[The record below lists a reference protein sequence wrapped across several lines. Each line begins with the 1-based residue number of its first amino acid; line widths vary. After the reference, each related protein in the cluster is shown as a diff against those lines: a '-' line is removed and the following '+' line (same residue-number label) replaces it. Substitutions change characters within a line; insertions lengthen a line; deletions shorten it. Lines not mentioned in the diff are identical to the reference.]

1 MRFPAPRARVHEAP
15 APRCSINNCH
25 LPAFDVQRF
34 SLLSHTYGTMPRNL
48 LEGCVMSE
56 PFLRSLFGLEG
67 KVAVVTGGSGA
78 LGAAMA
84 QGLARAGARIAI
96 LARRIEPANAVAAAL
111 ADAGSDAFAL
121 SADVRDRT
129 QIEHACNT
137 ILERWERVDILVN
150 AAGGNM
156 PGATLAP
163 DAALRDLDPDA
174 FRTVVDLNLIGT
186 LLPSL
191 IFGAAMI
198 AADRQGVIVNISSMA
213 AQRPLTRIAGY
224 SAAKAAVD
232 NLTRWMAVELTR
244 RYGPG
249 LRVNAIAPGFFI
261 GEQNR
266 SLLLDPDGSPTA
278 RGASVIAHTPAGRFG
293 VPDDLIATL
302 IWLCGPG
309 AAFVNGVVVPVDGGF
324 SAWSGV

>member
-1 MRFPAPRARVHEAP
+1 
-15 APRCSINNCH
+15 
-25 LPAFDVQRF
+25 
-34 SLLSHTYGTMPRNL
+34 
-48 LEGCVMSE
+48 MSE

-84 QGLARAGARIAI
+84 QGLARAGARVAI
-96 LARRIEPANAVAAAL
+96 LARRLEGANAAAAMIK
-111 ADAGSDAFAL
+111 ATGGDALAL
-121 SADVRDRT
+121 SADVRDRA
-129 QIEHACNT
+129 QVERACT
-137 ILERWERVDILVN
+137 AILQHWERVDILVN

-156 PGATLAP
+156 PGAILAP
-163 DAALRDLDPDA
+163 DASLLDLDPEA
-174 FRTVVDLNLIGT
+174 FRAVVDLNLIGT

-198 AADRQGVIVNISSMA
+198 ESGDQGVIINISSMA
-213 AQRPLTRIAGY
+213 AQRPLTLAAGY

-232 NLTRWMAVELTR
+232 NLTRWMAVELQR
-244 RYGPG
+244 RYGPR

-266 SLLLDPDGSPTA
+266 SLLLDPNGSLTA
-278 RGASVIAHTPAGRFG
+278 RGASVIAHTPTGRFG
-293 VPDDLIATL
+293 IPDDLAATL

>member
-1 MRFPAPRARVHEAP
+1 
-15 APRCSINNCH
+15 
-25 LPAFDVQRF
+25 
-34 SLLSHTYGTMPRNL
+34 
-48 LEGCVMSE
+48 MSE

-84 QGLARAGARIAI
+84 QGLARAGARVAI
-96 LARRIEPANAVAAAL
+96 LARRLEGANAAAAMIK
-111 ADAGSDAFAL
+111 AAGGDALAL
-121 SADVRDRT
+121 SADVRDRA
-129 QIEHACNT
+129 QVEHACT
-137 ILERWERVDILVN
+137 AILQHWERVDILVN

-156 PGATLAP
+156 PGAILAP
-163 DAALRDLDPDA
+163 DASLLDLDPEA
-174 FRTVVDLNLIGT
+174 FRAVVDLNLIGT

-198 AADRQGVIVNISSMA
+198 ESGDQGVIINISSMA
-213 AQRPLTRIAGY
+213 AQRPLTLAAGY

-232 NLTRWMAVELTR
+232 NLTRWMAVELQR
-244 RYGPG
+244 RYGPR

-266 SLLLDPDGSPTA
+266 SLLLGPDGSLTA

-293 VPDDLIATL
+293 VPDDLAATL